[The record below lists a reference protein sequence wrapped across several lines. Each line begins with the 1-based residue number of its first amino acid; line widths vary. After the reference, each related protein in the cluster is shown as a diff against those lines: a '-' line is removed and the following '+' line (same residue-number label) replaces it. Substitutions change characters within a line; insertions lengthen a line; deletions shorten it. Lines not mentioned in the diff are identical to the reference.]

1 MGRVANTNLSQE
13 APMTDEMMSL
23 KGLIEKTPDA
33 DILREMISFAAER
46 LMELEVGALTGAS
59 YGEKSPDR
67 RAQRNGYRD
76 RTWETRAG
84 AIELRI
90 PKLRTGSYFP
100 GFLEPRRMAEKALTA
115 VIQEAYVQGIS
126 TRSVD
131 DLVKA
136 MGMTGISKSQVSRLC
151 EEIDEKVQAF
161 LDRPI
166 EGDWPYLWIDA
177 TYVKVRQNGRI
188 ISVAVIIAVGVNSDG
203 RREVLGMEIGASE
216 AEPFWTAFLR
226 KLARRG
232 LRGVKLVIS
241 DSHEGIKAAVSK
253 VLSTSWQR
261 CRVHFMRNVLAHAD
275 KQGRRVISAF
285 IATAFAQ
292 NDAKAASQQ
301 WRLVADQI
309 RPKVPKLANMMDEAE
324 TDVLAYMSYPPAHR
338 AKLHSTNPLE
348 RVNGEIK
355 RRTEVV
361 GIFPNEDAITR
372 LVGAILLEQ
381 NDEWAVQRARY
392 MTLETMAPISDD
404 PIISLPATA
413 S

>member
-1 MGRVANTNLSQE
+1 
-13 APMTDEMMSL
+13 MTDAMMNL
-23 KGLIEKTPDA
+23 KGLIEKASDA

-46 LMELEVGALTGAS
+46 LMELEVGALTGAP
-59 YGEKSPDR
+59 YGEKSTDR

-84 AIELRI
+84 AVELRI

-115 VIQEAYVQGIS
+115 VIQEAYIQGIS

-136 MGMTGISKSQVSRLC
+136 MGMSGISKSQVSRLC

-188 ISVAVIIAVGVNSDG
+188 ISVAAIIAVGVNSHG

-216 AEPFWTAFLR
+216 AETFWTAFLR
-226 KLARRG
+226 KLTRRG

-261 CRVHFMRNVLAHAD
+261 CRVHFMRNVLAHAG

-301 WRLVADQI
+301 WRHVADQI
-309 RPKVPKLANMMDEAE
+309 RPKVPKLAAMMDEAE
-324 TDVLAYMSYPPAHR
+324 TDVLAYMSFPLAHR
-338 AKLHSTNPLE
+338 TKLHSTNPLE
-348 RVNGEIK
+348 RLNGEIK

-361 GIFPNEDAITR
+361 GIFPNEAAITR

-381 NDEWAVQRARY
+381 NDEWAVQRTRY
-392 MTLETMAPISDD
+392 MTLETIAPISDD
-404 PIISLPATA
+404 PIFSLPATA